1 LWIDAFSSIIYGDV
15 LPKLFFDGECLP
27 KNPGGI
33 MTYGYLIY
41 LEDGRVL
48 SGYGVVDDVK
58 RTNNVAEYRSLIK
71 GVERALQEGIRS
83 LEIYGDSMLV
93 IKQLSGEW
101 GIYEPHLSQLV
112 SEAREL
118 LSRFKRY
125 RLNWIPSISNP
136 AEELSIRAYYE
147 EEIRRLL
154 QRAPNLNIKEV
165 NKLSYIVGSRLV
177 SIDPRSGR
185 ITCTCSDYILKSHYN
200 VMKVKDL
207 QPICVHVAHLIQ
219 MLGIDIG
226 DITRKNITNIVRRGV
241 NA

>member
-1 LWIDAFSSIIYGDV
+1 
-15 LPKLFFDGECLP
+15 
-27 KNPGGI
+27 

-58 RTNNVAEYRSLIK
+58 RTNNVAEYRGLIK
-71 GVERALQEGIRS
+71 GVERALQERIRS

-101 GIYEPHLSQLV
+101 RIYDPHISQLA
-112 SEAREL
+112 SEAMGL
-118 LSRFKRY
+118 LARFERY
-125 RLNWIPSISNP
+125 RLNWIPSTSNP

-154 QRAPNLNIKEV
+154 QRASNLNMKKV
-165 NKLSYIVGSRLV
+165 NRLSCIVGGRLV
-177 SIDPRSGR
+177 SIDPGSRR
-185 ITCTCSDYILKSHYN
+185 ITCTCSDYIVKSHYY
-200 VMKVKDL
+200 VTRIKDL
-207 QPICVHVAHLIQ
+207 QPICVHIAYLNQ

-226 DITRKNITNIVRRGV
+226 DITRKNMANIVRRVV